1 MLHLTS
7 KEEVSAEIVNSRLFG
22 LERLITRRAVKAII
36 KFCVLSLVTVFTY
49 QREAYSENPV

>member
-7 KEEVSAEIVNSRLFG
+7 KEEVSAEIINLRLFG